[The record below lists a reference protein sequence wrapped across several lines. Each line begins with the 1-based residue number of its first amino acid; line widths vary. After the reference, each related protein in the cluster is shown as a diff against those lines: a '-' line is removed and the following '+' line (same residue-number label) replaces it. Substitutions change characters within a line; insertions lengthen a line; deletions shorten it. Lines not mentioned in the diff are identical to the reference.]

1 MSKEE
6 MKMTLLYEYELYEPK
21 CTISGLAKVYAGLW
35 GRWDIL
41 QHMAFISIVYM
52 LWENQKRIFLVKVE
66 ERGSVDEARD
76 VLVQRFLAPLSLFDP
91 AQILPLFLCEKW
103 TNVKVRSVN
112 ERQPLARESL
122 HSGPQHTCHSSEW
135 LSGLKGKQQDLH
147 LELIIINMLIWR
159 RLRTSSCDTVASEEW
174 SR

>member
-1 MSKEE
+1 
-6 MKMTLLYEYELYEPK
+6 MKMTLFYEYEPYEPK
-21 CTISGLAKVYAGLW
+21 CTVSGLAKVYAGLW

-41 QHMAFISIVYM
+41 QHMAFISIVHM

-76 VLVQRFLAPLSLFDP
+76 VLVQRFLATPSPFNP
-91 AQILPLFLCEKW
+91 AQILLLFFSW
-103 TNVKVRSVN
+103 AMNVKVRSAD
-112 ERQPLARESL
+112 EREPLARESL

-135 LSGLKGKQQDLH
+135 LSGLKGKKQDLH
-147 LELIIINMLIWR
+147 FELIIIDMVIWR
-159 RLRTSSCDTVASEEW
+159 RLRTSSCDTAASEEW

>member
-1 MSKEE
+1 MNQNA
-6 MKMTLLYEYELYEPK
+6 LFQVWPK
-21 CTISGLAKVYAGLW
+21 YTQGCEGGEIFCN
-35 GRWDIL
+35 II
-41 QHMAFISIVYM
+41 AFISIVYM
-52 LWENQKRIFLVKVE
+52 LWENQKRIFVVKVE

-76 VLVQRFLAPLSLFDP
+76 VLVQRFLATLSLLNP
-91 AQILPLFLCEKW
+91 AQILLLFFFREQW
-103 TNVKVRSVN
+103 TNVKVCSVD

-147 LELIIINMLIWR
+147 FELIIINMLIWR